1 MATKFITV
9 SIDIMHDKNLS
20 PNQKFIL
27 AEIYQLSQLDKGCV
41 ASNRHFSE
49 LVGITTMGVSKS
61 INDLSLKGYISID
74 NAQTKRNFGRVITIN
89 SGKSDINSGKSDI
102 NSGLQSKENKTNN
115 KTNNKTMNKN
125 KENLDYSFDDYWSLV
140 PNKKN
145 SGQAKATFNKL
156 RKSNILPTSI
166 NEMQKGLIYEN
177 IKMLFKY
184 KYQQNP
190 STWLNS
196 ENWSQSYTKDTL
208 YDEITSMYSDFEVK
222 MLIKEKI
229 ESIFEEYEL

>member
-61 INDLSLKGYISID
+61 INDLSLKGYISIE

-102 NSGLQSKENKTNN
+102 NSGLQSKENKTMN
-115 KTNNKTMNKN
+115 KTINNIYKKNLGISDRVELWKIEAQKEILPIYDQLPIFEKFISYWTSHNSSDLKFTAEKQKTFIYKQRFATWLSNHKKWDN
-125 KENLDYSFDDYWSLV
+125 QKTKKTEINNAWDYLEQVHKEETDKKF
-140 PNKKN
+140 NKKH
-145 SGQAKATFNKL
+145 
-156 RKSNILPTSI
+156 
-166 NEMQKGLIYEN
+166 NEV
-177 IKMLFKY
+177 
-184 KYQQNP
+184 
-190 STWLNS
+190 
-196 ENWSQSYTKDTL
+196 
-208 YDEITSMYSDFEVK
+208 ITNG
-222 MLIKEKI
+222 
-229 ESIFEEYEL
+229 